1 MVTAAMKSEDD
12 CFGRKVM
19 TNLDSV
25 LKTRGINSADKGLYS
40 QGYGLP
46 SGHVWSRELDCKEGR
61 MPKID
66 DFKL

>member
-61 MPKID
+61 MPKN
-66 DFKL
+66 

>member
-46 SGHVWSRELDCKEGR
+46 SGHVWLGELDCKEGR
-61 MPKID
+61 KPKN
-66 DFKL
+66 